1 MMRILLVL
9 ALSAA
14 PSLAQEPADLS
25 VDLSVVEACIA
36 DTPPGELTPACIGA
50 ASQQCQQAPG
60 GDTTIGIVQCAMAEH
75 AAWDEALN
83 REYGETRAAFADD
96 ETAAASLLA
105 AQRAW
110 IAWRDAECAF
120 QYDRYGG
127 GSMRSIAAANCKM
140 SMTAMRALEL
150 KALRG

>member
-1 MMRILLVL
+1 MRVLLAWALLAAPVL
-9 ALSAA
+9 AQDAET
-14 PSLAQEPADLS
+14 LAIDAS
-25 VDLSVVEACIA
+25 IVEACVA
-36 DTPPGELTPACIGA
+36 DTPAGELTPACIGA
-50 ASQQCQQAPG
+50 AAKECQQAPG
-60 GDTTIGIVQCAMAEH
+60 GDTTIGIVQCVMAEH

-83 REYGETRAAFADD
+83 REYRETRATYGED
-96 ETAAASLLA
+96 EIAAASLLA

-127 GSMRSIAAANCKM
+127 GSMRSVAAANCKM
-140 SMTAMRALEL
+140 SMTAMRTLEL

>member
-1 MMRILLVL
+1 MRLVL
-9 ALSAA
+9 ALALCAA
-14 PSLAQEPADLS
+14 PALAQAPASLA
-25 VDLSVVEACIA
+25 VDASIVEACVA

-50 ASQQCQQAPG
+50 AAKQCQQLPG
-60 GDTTIGIVQCAMAEH
+60 GDTTIGIVECVMGEH
-75 AAWDEALN
+75 DAWDAALN
-83 REYGETRAAFADD
+83 REYRETRAAHAGDD
-96 ETAAASLLA
+96 TAAASLLA

-140 SMTAMRALEL
+140 SMTAMRTLEL
-150 KALRG
+150 KALRGW